1 MPDVHISWL
10 AGRTVE
16 QKRKV
21 VEGIT
26 KVLAEAAGV
35 KPEATHIVFVD
46 IPHTDFASGGMLVAD
61 KHKKT

>member
-10 AGRTVE
+10 AGRSVD

-26 KVLAEAAGV
+26 KVLQDEAGV
-35 KPEATHIVFVD
+35 KPETTHIVFVD
-46 IPHTDFASGGMLVAD
+46 VPPTDFASGGMLVAD
-61 KHKKT
+61 KIKKT